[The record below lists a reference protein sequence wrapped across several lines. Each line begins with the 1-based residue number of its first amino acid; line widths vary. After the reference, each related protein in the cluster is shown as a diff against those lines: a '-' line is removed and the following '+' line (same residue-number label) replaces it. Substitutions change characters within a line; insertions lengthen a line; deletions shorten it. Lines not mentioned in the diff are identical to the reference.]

1 MCYLLVTDV
10 EINQLTIRI
19 SLKLFVKPI
28 SKMFWSIKSIHD
40 NLFFQNLLD
49 LKMKRP
55 QKQINH
61 HTLPV
66 PILQTM
72 TRPMKKLPLSPTK
85 KPVSLPQEQP
95 LTPRGVPHRLDLVG
109 RHPPRVEQRDMPLT
123 QRSQKPPTWTLVA
136 TRQGR

>member
-10 EINQLTIRI
+10 EINQLTIHI

-49 LKMKRP
+49 LKMKRL
-55 QKQINH
+55 QKQINY

-72 TRPMKKLPLSPTK
+72 TRSMEKLPLSPTK
-85 KPVSLPQEQP
+85 KPVSLLQGQP
-95 LTPRGVPHRLDLVG
+95 LTPRGVPHRLNLVG
-109 RHPPRVEQRDMPLT
+109 RHPPRVEQRNTPLT
-123 QRSQKPPTWTLVA
+123 QRSQKPPTWTLAA
-136 TRQGR
+136 TRRGR

>member
-1 MCYLLVTDV
+1 MCYQLVTDV

-49 LKMKRP
+49 LKMKRL
-55 QKQINH
+55 QKQINY

-85 KPVSLPQEQP
+85 KPVSLLQGQP
-95 LTPRGVPHRLDLVG
+95 LTPRGVPHRPNLVG
-109 RHPPRVEQRDMPLT
+109 RHPPRVEQRNTPLT
-123 QRSQKPPTWTLVA
+123 QRSQKPPTWTLAA
-136 TRQGR
+136 TRRGR

>member
-1 MCYLLVTDV
+1 MCYLLVIDV

-72 TRPMKKLPLSPTK
+72 TRPMEKLPLSPAK
-85 KPVSLPQEQP
+85 KPVSLPQGQP
-95 LTPRGVPHRLDLVG
+95 LTPRGVPHRLNLVG
-109 RHPPRVEQRDMPLT
+109 RHPPRVEQRNMPLT
-123 QRSQKPPTWTLVA
+123 QRSQKPPTWTLAA
-136 TRQGR
+136 TRRGQ